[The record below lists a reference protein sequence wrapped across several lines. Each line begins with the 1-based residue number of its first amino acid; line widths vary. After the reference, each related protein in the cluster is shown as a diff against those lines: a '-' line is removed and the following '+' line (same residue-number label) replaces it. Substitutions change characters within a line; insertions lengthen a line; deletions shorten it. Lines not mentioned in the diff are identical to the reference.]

1 MLHFKL
7 LKSFA
12 IFIACIDNIV
22 RDHSCHGV
30 RVVMPIT
37 WLFELSNL
45 CHNYVHRIIFQG
57 KIGFNCQSA
66 LWVRVSVIERKLQVY
81 DTRYNTGYTDK
92 LIISRGIIWWTIME
106 LMQLLHNNWPNLE
119 NLQVEFHFA
128 GDLAQ
133 IIETIPWARCASGNV
148 FLFNWGML
156 QWIRIFIK
164 FLKDFSLPVYMDV
177 YDLMTISVC
186 VFDKDGW

>member
-1 MLHFKL
+1 
-7 LKSFA
+7 
-12 IFIACIDNIV
+12 
-22 RDHSCHGV
+22 
-30 RVVMPIT
+30 MPIT

-66 LWVRVSVIERKLQVY
+66 LWVRVSVIERKLQVC
-81 DTRYNTGYTDK
+81 DTRYNTGYTDR

-133 IIETIPWARCASGNV
+133 TIETIPWARCASGNV
-148 FLFNWGML
+148 FLFYWGML
-156 QWIRIFIK
+156 QWTRIFIK